1 MSSFFIPYTINLT
14 RHLSLV
20 YTILWAIQMAK
31 EEEGGLGTYQLFV
44 VAYQRDI
51 KCERINTVG
60 WIPATPQ
67 WHGRPHPT
75 RPRHDQMCGRGGFQA
90 TYVINLLLATIAQLR
105 NIFKVKHIYLN
116 ICDHLQT
123 YEYTSLIISIF
134 TSRFPDWQSPS
145 PSPSPLNQC
154 ANIDYRLYTKLA
166 NGFLF
171 WRKSSFWP
179 NKKLKGDQVPF
190 G

>member
-1 MSSFFIPYTINLT
+1 MSHSNGKRRGRWIGNLP
-14 RHLSLV
+14 
-20 YTILWAIQMAK
+20 
-31 EEEGGLGTYQLFV
+31 FV

-51 KCERINTVG
+51 KCEQIKTGG

-134 TSRFPDWQSPS
+134 TSRFPDLQSPS

-154 ANIDYRLYTKLA
+154 ANKLCQWIPFLKKKFLLTKY
-166 NGFLF
+166 
-171 WRKSSFWP
+171 
-179 NKKLKGDQVPF
+179 
-190 G
+190 